1 MSPDVLC
8 LSAQASSHDL
18 HAIQFFGTYLAIS
31 ISSQI
36 QRRLFH
42 DPRRGCAPVAISVIL
57 LGLKREQN
65 KCLLNKNL

>member
-1 MSPDVLC
+1 VLC

-18 HAIQFFGTYLAIS
+18 HAMQFFGTYLAIN

-36 QRRLFH
+36 QRSLCH
-42 DPRRGCAPVAISVIL
+42 DPRRGCVPVAISVIL

-65 KCLLNKNL
+65 KRSFNKNL